1 MTDMEGRNYQIIS
14 TLATGGTAVLY
25 KAIQRSLDR
34 EVVIKRLHSHL
45 TSDANFTKR
54 FEVEAKA
61 AASLDHENIVRIIDS
76 GTSQGNYFIVMEYID
91 GFSLSEILERH
102 GPLDD
107 EIAMLIARE
116 ICIGLDHAHQHGII
130 HRDVKP
136 ANIMITAT
144 GQVKITDFGL
154 AKLIG
159 SQLQH
164 TVADTLL
171 GTPLYMSPEQ
181 AIGEGIDGRSD
192 IFSLG
197 TICYEM
203 VTGRQPFIG
212 NTYAA
217 VIQKII
223 EGHIPHPNRINEKVS
238 PEADRIIM
246 KALSREPSKRFG
258 TALEMAR
265 TIEACVGQEK
275 VWSIRNRLRRLAGG
289 SDPAVTVAGS
299 APAPLRRRG
308 SARRWAAG
316 IAAAAVIA
324 SMGYTALERPDIIS
338 GLKERAERAV
348 EGFRSETPAGLLEA
362 SDTPGGPIES
372 LLTAAADSVTAVED
386 SLAVETLPAEPLL
399 AAGPPEGI
407 APEPDTIA
415 SEPEPVHAADPPAAR
430 EEEPATPE
438 ETAPAVGLID
448 IYVEPEAEIQI
459 DGRWRAATGRFGPV
473 ELPEG
478 PHDVVLRQQGYRDYM
493 ERIVIRR
500 GELSRRRIELQRVT
514 GGLDFS
520 TVAGASVFVN
530 GKFHGTTPLRTALQL
545 PAGKY
550 LVELKKHGY
559 LTWTGEVDIPS
570 NETLSLKINMIQ
582 RQ

>member
-1 MTDMEGRNYQIIS
+1 MTDMEGRNYQILS

-45 TSDANFTKR
+45 TSDTNFTGR

-76 GTSQGNYFIVMEYID
+76 GISDGNYFIVMEYIE
-91 GFSLSEILERH
+91 GFALSDILKKH

-107 EIAMLIARE
+107 EIALLIARE

-130 HRDVKP
+130 HRDIKP

-181 AIGEGIDGRSD
+181 AIGDGIDGRSD

-203 VTGRQPFIG
+203 VTGKQPFSG

-223 EGHIPHPNRINEKVS
+223 EGHIPHPCRVNELVS
-238 PEADRIIM
+238 QEADRVIM

-275 VWSIRNRLRRLAGG
+275 VWSLRNRLRRLAGG
-289 SDPAVTVAGS
+289 STPAVTVS
-299 APAPLRRRG
+299 ESTIQRRR
-308 SARRWAAG
+308 RRSSPKKWITG

-324 SMGYTALERPDIIS
+324 AAGYAANQRPDIIDD
-338 GLKERAERAV
+338 LRARAEGAI
-348 EGFRSETPAGLLEA
+348 EGFRSEEPAKLLPASGTPNGMM
-362 SDTPGGPIES
+362 ES
-372 LLTAAADSVTAVED
+372 LFTAADTGAVEED
-386 SLAVETLPAEPLL
+386 TLAAPVATADPVHP
-399 AAGPPEGI
+399 AGPPEGTAPQPDTLAAI
-407 APEPDTIA
+407 PDPEP
-415 SEPEPVHAADPPAAR
+415 PVVEEDKPVAG
-430 EEEPATPE
+430 EEP
-438 ETAPAVGLID
+438 APAVGLID
-448 IYVEPEAEIQI
+448 IYVEPEAEIHV
-459 DGRWRAATGRFGPV
+459 DGHWRASTNRFGPV
-473 ELPEG
+473 ELPAG
-478 PHDVVLRQQGYRDYM
+478 PHDITLRQRDYKEYR
-493 ERIVIRR
+493 ERIVIRK
-500 GELSRRRIELQRVT
+500 GELSRRRIELEQVT
-514 GGLDFS
+514 GSLDFT

-530 GKFHGTTPLRTALQL
+530 GKYHGTTPLQAPIDLT
-545 PAGKY
+545 AGKY

-570 NETLSLKINMIQ
+570 NETLSLKINLIQ

>member
-1 MTDMEGRNYQIIS
+1 MTNMEGRNYQILS

-25 KAIQRSLDR
+25 KAIQKSLDR

-45 TSDANFTKR
+45 TSDTNFTGR

-76 GTSQGNYFIVMEYID
+76 GVSDGNYFIVMEYID
-91 GFSLSEILERH
+91 GFPLSEIMEKH
-102 GPLDD
+102 GPID
-107 EIAMLIARE
+107 EELALLIARE

-130 HRDVKP
+130 HRDIKP

-181 AIGEGIDGRSD
+181 AIGDGLDGRSD

-203 VTGRQPFIG
+203 VTGNQPFSG

-217 VIQKII
+217 VIQRII
-223 EGHIPHPNRINEKVS
+223 GGHIPQPSRINKNICN
-238 PEADRIIM
+238 EAECIIM
-246 KALSREPSKRFG
+246 KALSREPSRRFG

-275 VWSIRNRLRRLAGG
+275 VWSMRNRLRRLAGG

-299 APAPLRRRG
+299 VPPRSGRRG
-308 SARRWAAG
+308 SAKKWITG
-316 IAAAAVIA
+316 IAAAAVITA
-324 SMGYTALERPDIIS
+324 AGYTAYERPDIIN
-338 GLKERAERAV
+338 GLRAKA
-348 EGFRSETPAGLLEA
+348 EGVIKGLRSEAPVVLLPASSTPNEA
-362 SDTPGGPIES
+362 METMFT
-372 LLTAAADSVTAVED
+372 TAAGTGA
-386 SLAVETLPAEPLL
+386 AEPDSQDVTPETVDPVQ

-407 APEPDTIA
+407 APEPDTLA
-415 SEPEPVHAADPPAAR
+415 AFPEEGPPAGQA
-430 EEEPATPE
+430 EELVAEKEP
-438 ETAPAVGLID
+438 APAVGLID
-448 IYVEPEAEIQI
+448 IYVEPEAEIHI
-459 DGRWRAATGRFGPV
+459 DGHWRASADRFGPV
-473 ELPEG
+473 ELTVG
-478 PHDVVLRQQGYRDYM
+478 PHDITLRQHDFMEYS
-493 ERIVIRR
+493 ERIVIRK
-500 GELSRRRIELQRVT
+500 GELSRRKIELQRVT
-514 GGLDFS
+514 GNLDFA

-530 GKFHGTTPLRTALQL
+530 GTFHGTIPLQAPIIL

-559 LTWTGEVDIPS
+559 LTWTGEVDIPAS
-570 NETLSLKINMIQ
+570 ETLSLKINMIQ

>member
-1 MTDMEGRNYQIIS
+1 MTDMEGRNYQILS

-25 KAIQRSLDR
+25 KAIQKSLDR

-45 TSDANFTKR
+45 TSDTNFTGR

-76 GTSQGNYFIVMEYID
+76 GISDGNYFIVMEYID
-91 GFSLSEILERH
+91 GFALSEILEKR
-102 GPLDD
+102 GPIDD

-116 ICIGLDHAHQHGII
+116 ICLGLDHAHQHGII
-130 HRDVKP
+130 HRDIKP

-154 AKLIG
+154 AKLID

-181 AIGEGIDGRSD
+181 AIGDGIDGRSD

-203 VTGRQPFIG
+203 VTGKQPFRG

-217 VIQKII
+217 VIQRII
-223 EGHIPHPNRINEKVS
+223 NGHIPQPSRVNENVS
-238 PEADRIIM
+238 TEADSIIM
-246 KALSREPSKRFG
+246 KALSREPSKRFS

-265 TIEACVGQEK
+265 TIEASVGQEK
-275 VWSIRNRLRRLAGG
+275 VWSMRNRLRRLAGG
-289 SDPAVTVAGS
+289 SDPAVIVAESAPPRRRRPGS
-299 APAPLRRRG
+299 AKK
-308 SARRWAAG
+308 WITG
-316 IAAAAVIA
+316 IAAAAVIVA
-324 SMGYTALERPDIIS
+324 AGYTAYERPDIIR
-338 GLKERAERAV
+338 GLRAKAEGV
-348 EGFRSETPAGLLEA
+348 IEGFRSEKPAELLPASGTPNGMMESMFIATADTGAGEA
-362 SDTPGGPIES
+362 
-372 LLTAAADSVTAVED
+372 D
-386 SLAVETLPAEPLL
+386 SLAADVETIDPVH

-407 APEPDTIA
+407 APEPDTLEA
-415 SEPEPVHAADPPAAR
+415 VTEADPPSVQEEKPVA
-430 EEEPATPE
+430 EEEP
-438 ETAPAVGLID
+438 APAVGLID
-448 IYVEPEAEIQI
+448 IYVEPEAEIHI
-459 DGRWRAATGRFGPV
+459 DGRWRASTDRFGPV
-473 ELPEG
+473 ELSAG
-478 PHDVVLRQQGYRDYM
+478 PHDITLSQHNFREYS
-493 ERIVIRR
+493 ERIVIRK
-500 GELSRRRIELQRVT
+500 GELSRRRIELQPVT
-514 GGLDFS
+514 GSLDFM

-530 GKFHGTTPLRTALQL
+530 GTYHGTTPLHAPILL

-570 NETLSLKINMIQ
+570 NETLSLKINMTQ

>member
-1 MTDMEGRNYQIIS
+1 MTDMEGRNYQIIC

-25 KAIQRSLDR
+25 KAIQKSLDR

-45 TSDANFTKR
+45 TSDTNFTGR
-54 FEVEAKA
+54 FEIEAKA

-76 GTSQGNYFIVMEYID
+76 GISNGNYFIVMEYID
-91 GFSLSEILERH
+91 GFALSEILEKH

-107 EIAMLIARE
+107 EVALLIARE

-130 HRDVKP
+130 HRDIKP

-154 AKLIG
+154 AKLTG

-181 AIGEGIDGRSD
+181 AIGDGIDGRSD

-203 VTGRQPFIG
+203 VTGKQPFSG

-223 EGHIPHPNRINEKVS
+223 DGHIPHPCRVNELVS
-238 PEADRIIM
+238 PEVDRVIM
-246 KALSREPSKRFG
+246 KALSREPSKRYG

-275 VWSIRNRLRRLAGG
+275 VWTLRNRLRRLAGG
-289 SDPAVTVAGS
+289 SDPAVTIAGT
-299 APAPLRRRG
+299 APPRRRRG
-308 SARRWAAG
+308 SPGKWIAG
-316 IAAAAVIA
+316 IAAAAVILA
-324 SMGYTALERPDIIS
+324 AGYTAYEHPDIIRS
-338 GLKERAERAV
+338 LRTRAGKML
-348 EGFRSETPAGLLEA
+348 EGFRMEKPADLLPASGTPNGTMEN
-362 SDTPGGPIES
+362 IF
-372 LLTAAADSVTAVED
+372 TAAADTSAVSID
-386 SLAVETLPAEPLL
+386 SLATAEDKVDPVHPAG
-399 AAGPPEGI
+399 APEGI
-407 APEPDTIA
+407 APEPDTL
-415 SEPEPVHAADPPAAR
+415 AATVVPDPPAPQ
-430 EEEPATPE
+430 EEEPVVE
-438 ETAPAVGLID
+438 EEPVPAVGLID
-448 IYVEPEAEIQI
+448 IYVVPEAEIHI
-459 DGRWRAATGRFGPV
+459 DGRWRASTDRFGPV
-473 ELPEG
+473 ELTVG
-478 PHDVVLRQQGYRDYM
+478 PHEITLRQRDYKEYT
-493 ERIVIRR
+493 ERIVIRH
-500 GELSRRRIELQRVT
+500 GELSRRRIELQQET
-514 GGLDFS
+514 GSLDFT

-530 GKFHGTTPLRTALQL
+530 GKYHGTTPLQSPIPLI
-545 PAGKY
+545 AGKY

-559 LTWTGEVDIPS
+559 MTWTGEVEIPS
-570 NETLSLKINMIQ
+570 SETLSLKINMIQ

>member
-1 MTDMEGRNYQIIS
+1 MTDMEGRNYQILS

-25 KAIQRSLDR
+25 KAIQKSLDR

-45 TSDANFTKR
+45 TSDTNFTGR

-76 GTSQGNYFIVMEYID
+76 GISDGNYFIVMEYID
-91 GFSLSEILERH
+91 GFALSEIIEKH
-102 GPLDD
+102 GPIDD
-107 EIAMLIARE
+107 ELALLIARE

-130 HRDVKP
+130 HRDIKP

-159 SQLQH
+159 AQLQH
-164 TVADTLL
+164 TVADTLI

-181 AIGEGIDGRSD
+181 AIGDGIDGRSD

-203 VTGRQPFIG
+203 VTGKQPFSG

-223 EGHIPHPNRINEKVS
+223 DGHIPHPCRVNEKVS
-238 PEADRIIM
+238 TEADRVIM

-265 TIEACVGQEK
+265 AIEACVGQEK
-275 VWSIRNRLRRLAGG
+275 VWSLRNRLRRVASG
-289 SDPAVTVAGS
+289 SDPAVTVARS
-299 APAPLRRRG
+299 APPRRRRG
-308 SARRWAAG
+308 SAKKWITG
-316 IAAAAVIA
+316 IAAAAVVFA
-324 SMGYTALERPDIIS
+324 AGYAVVERPDIIR
-338 GLKERAERAV
+338 GLRIKV
-348 EGFRSETPAGLLEA
+348 DGVLEGLRSEQQPELIEA
-362 SDTPGGPIES
+362 SGTPGGSMES
-372 LLTAAADSVTAVED
+372 IFTAAVDTGTVIADPLTADAMDPVY
-386 SLAVETLPAEPLL
+386 P
-399 AAGPPEGI
+399 AGPPAGT
-407 APEPDTIA
+407 APAPDTLA
-415 SEPEPVHAADPPAAR
+415 AVADPAPPAVQ
-430 EEEPATPE
+430 EEEPVVAE
-438 ETAPAVGLID
+438 EPAPAVGLID
-448 IYVEPEAEIQI
+448 IYVQPEAEIHI
-459 DGRWRAATGRFGPV
+459 DGRWRASTDRFGPV
-473 ELPEG
+473 ELSAG
-478 PHDVVLRQQGYRDYM
+478 SHDITLRQRDYKEYT

-500 GELSRRRIELQRVT
+500 GELSRRRIELQRIT
-514 GGLDFS
+514 GSLDFT

-530 GKFHGTTPLRTALQL
+530 GKFHGTTPLKAPIDL

-559 LTWTGEVDIPS
+559 LTWTGEVDIPPG
-570 NETLSLKINMIQ
+570 EPLSLKLNMIQ

>member
-1 MTDMEGRNYQIIS
+1 MTDMEGRNYQILS

-25 KAIQRSLDR
+25 KAIQKSLDR

-45 TSDANFTKR
+45 TSDANFTRR

-76 GTSQGNYFIVMEYID
+76 GISQGNYFIVMEYID
-91 GFSLSEILERH
+91 GFSLSEILEKH
-102 GPLDD
+102 SPVDD
-107 EIAMLIARE
+107 ELAMLIARE

-130 HRDVKP
+130 HRDIKP

-164 TVADTLL
+164 TVADTLI

-181 AIGEGIDGRSD
+181 AIGDGIDGRSD

-203 VTGRQPFIG
+203 VTGKQPFLG

-223 EGHIPHPNRINEKVS
+223 DGHIPDPSHVNENVS
-238 PEADRIIM
+238 PETDRIVM
-246 KALSREPSKRFG
+246 KALSREPSKRFR

-265 TIEACVGQEK
+265 TIETCVGQEK
-275 VWSIRNRLRRLAGG
+275 VWTLRNRLRRLAGG
-289 SDPAVTVAGS
+289 SNPAVTIAES
-299 APAPLRRRG
+299 APRRR
-308 SARRWAAG
+308 RRVNVKKWIAG
-316 IAAAAVIA
+316 MAAAAFVIA
-324 SMGYTALERPDIIS
+324 AGYTVVERPEIVR
-338 GLKERAERAV
+338 GLRAKA
-348 EGFRSETPAGLLEA
+348 EGVLSELRSETPAGILEA
-362 SDTPGGPIES
+362 TGTPGGSIES
-372 LLTAAADSVTAVED
+372 IFNATADTG
-386 SLAVETLPAEPLL
+386 AVETDSMIIATEKPDPVHS
-399 AAGPPEGI
+399 AGPPEGT
-407 APEPDTIA
+407 APEPDTLAAVTEPAPEEDSSNGQDEGA
-415 SEPEPVHAADPPAAR
+415 SA
-430 EEEPATPE
+430 EEEP
-438 ETAPAVGLID
+438 APAVGLID
-448 IYVEPEAEIQI
+448 IYVEPEAEIHI
-459 DGRWRAATGRFGPV
+459 DGRWRASTDRFGPV
-473 ELPEG
+473 EISAG
-478 PHDVVLRQQGYRDYM
+478 PHDITLRQRDFREYT
-493 ERIVIRR
+493 ERIVIRK
-500 GELSRRRIELQRVT
+500 GELSRRRIELQRIT
-514 GGLDFS
+514 GSLDFR
-520 TVAGASVFVN
+520 TIAGASLFVN
-530 GKFHGTTPLRTALQL
+530 GKYHGTTPLQTPILL

>member
-1 MTDMEGRNYQIIS
+1 MREMEGRNYRILS

-25 KAIQRSLDR
+25 KAIQKSLDR

-45 TSDANFTKR
+45 TPDTNFTRR

-76 GTSQGNYFIVMEYID
+76 GISQGNYFIVMEYID
-91 GFSLSEILERH
+91 GSSLSEILEKH

-107 EIAMLIARE
+107 ELALLIARE

-130 HRDVKP
+130 HRDIKP

-181 AIGEGIDGRSD
+181 AIGNDIDGRSD

-203 VTGRQPFIG
+203 VTGKQPFTG

-223 EGHIPHPNRINEKVS
+223 DGHIPHPGRVNEKVS

-246 KALSREPSKRFG
+246 KALSREPSKRYG
-258 TALEMAR
+258 TALEMAG
-265 TIEACVGQEK
+265 TIETCVGQEK
-275 VWSIRNRLRRLAGG
+275 VWSLRNRVRRLIGG
-289 SDPAVTVAGS
+289 YDPAVTVAEYV
-299 APAPLRRRG
+299 PRRRRRG
-308 SARRWAAG
+308 SAKKWLAG
-316 IAAAAVIA
+316 MAAAAVVIA
-324 SMGYTALERPDIIS
+324 AGYTAVERPDIIRGLRTKAESVLS
-338 GLKERAERAV
+338 GLRPEK
-348 EGFRSETPAGLLEA
+348 TAGLLEA
-362 SDTPGGPIES
+362 SSTSGGSMESMFTATADTG
-372 LLTAAADSVTAVED
+372 AVKTD
-386 SLAVETLPAEPLL
+386 SLAAVTEISHPVLP
-399 AAGPPEGI
+399 AGPPEGI
-407 APEPDTIA
+407 APEPDTLAAVI
-415 SEPEPVHAADPPAAR
+415 EPVPEESSSDGQDEKPVV
-430 EEEPATPE
+430 EEEP
-438 ETAPAVGLID
+438 APAVGLID
-448 IYVEPEAEIQI
+448 IYVKPEAEIHI
-459 DGRWRAATGRFGPV
+459 DGRWRASTDRFGPV
-473 ELPEG
+473 ELPAG
-478 PHDVVLRQQGYRDYM
+478 PHDITLRQRDYREYT
-493 ERIVIRR
+493 ERIVIRK

-514 GGLDFS
+514 GSLDFT

-530 GKFHGTTPLRTALQL
+530 GKFHGTTPLQNPIRL
-545 PAGKY
+545 PSGKY

-559 LTWTGEVDIPS
+559 LTWTGEVDIPPS
-570 NETLSLKINMIQ
+570 GTLSLKINMIQ
-582 RQ
+582 HQ

>member
-1 MTDMEGRNYQIIS
+1 MTDMEGRNYQILS

-25 KAIQRSLDR
+25 KAIQKSLDR

-45 TSDANFTKR
+45 TSDTNFTGR

-76 GTSQGNYFIVMEYID
+76 GMSDGNYFIVMEYID
-91 GFSLSEILERH
+91 GFALSDIIEKH
-102 GPLDD
+102 GPID
-107 EIAMLIARE
+107 EELALLIARE

-130 HRDVKP
+130 HRDIKP

-159 SQLQH
+159 SQIQH

-181 AIGEGIDGRSD
+181 AIGDGIDGRSD

-203 VTGRQPFIG
+203 VTGQQPFSG

-217 VIQKII
+217 VIQRII
-223 EGHIPHPNRINEKVS
+223 GGHIPQPGRVNENVCN
-238 PEADRIIM
+238 ETDCIIM

-275 VWSIRNRLRRLAGG
+275 VWSMRNRLRRLAGG
-289 SDPAVTVAGS
+289 SDPAVTVAES
-299 APAPLRRRG
+299 TPQRRRRRG
-308 SARRWAAG
+308 SARKWITG
-316 IAAAAVIA
+316 IAAAAVIISA
-324 SMGYTALERPDIIS
+324 GYTAWERPDIVQ
-338 GLKERAERAV
+338 GLRTKAENV
-348 EGFRSETPAGLLEA
+348 IEGFRSEKPAGLLPA
-362 SDTPGGPIES
+362 SGLPNGTMESMFTSAADTGAVEPDS
-372 LLTAAADSVTAVED
+372 STLTAEAVD
-386 SLAVETLPAEPLL
+386 PVH

-407 APEPDTIA
+407 APEPDTL
-415 SEPEPVHAADPPAAR
+415 AAVI
-430 EEEPATPE
+430 EEEPPVVPE
-438 ETAPAVGLID
+438 EIVAQEEPVPAIGLID
-448 IYVEPEAEIQI
+448 IYVEPEAEIHI
-459 DGRWRAATGRFGPV
+459 DGRWRASTDRFGPV
-473 ELPEG
+473 ELTVG
-478 PHDVVLRQQGYRDYM
+478 PHDITLKQHEFIEYS
-493 ERIVIRR
+493 ERIVIRK

-514 GGLDFS
+514 GSLDF
-520 TVAGASVFVN
+520 TTIAGASVFVN
-530 GKFHGTTPLRTALQL
+530 GTYHGTTPMKAPIQL
-545 PAGKY
+545 AAGKY

-559 LTWTGEVDIPS
+559 LTWTGEVDIPAS
-570 NETLSLKINMIQ
+570 ETLSLKINLIQ